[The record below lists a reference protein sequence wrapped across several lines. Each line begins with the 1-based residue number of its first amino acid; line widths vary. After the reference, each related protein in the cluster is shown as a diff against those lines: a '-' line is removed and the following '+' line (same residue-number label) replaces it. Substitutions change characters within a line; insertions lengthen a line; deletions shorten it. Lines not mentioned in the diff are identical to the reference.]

1 MKILCLVPGGIGD
14 QLLFFPTLETLKQQ
28 YPQSSLDV
36 IVEPRAKV
44 AYRICKFVHEVLI
57 FDFKD
62 RNGLADY
69 LNLLGIIKD
78 REYDIAVTLGQRWT
92 VGFLLWLNGIPTRVG
107 YQSPSSWFISNPV
120 PLKTEQY
127 AASMYHD
134 LVRGLNI
141 NAPCPP
147 LSVKLTKQDLDWAIA
162 EQKDLGVKEKEY
174 LLIHGGSSQLAL
186 LKGIDKI
193 YPVEKWQ
200 KVLTEIQQKRPELP
214 IVMIQ
219 GPEDQEFIT
228 QLKSVCPTLKVIEPL
243 DLAKLGAFIAGAKLM
258 LCTDSGPMHLS
269 VGVGT
274 KTIALFGPT
283 QANKLLPSDQDQY
296 IGIQS
301 PTGKIGDI
309 EPEKIAEQVW
319 RV

>member
-1 MKILCLVPGGIGD
+1 MRILCLVPGGIGD

-28 YPQSSLDV
+28 YPQSSIDV

-78 REYDIAVTLGQRWT
+78 REYDMAITLGQRWT

-107 YQSPSSWFISNPV
+107 YQSKSSWFINYPA
-120 PLKTEQY
+120 PLNTDQY

-134 LVRGLNI
+134 LLKGLNI
-141 NAPCPP
+141 NTPCPP
-147 LSVKLTKQDLDWAIA
+147 IQIKLTETDLKWAIA
-162 EQKDLGVKEKEY
+162 EQKDLNVKENEY
-174 LLIHGGSSQLAL
+174 LLIHGGSSQLAK

-200 KVLTEIQQKRPELP
+200 QVLTQIQEQRPELP
-214 IVMIQ
+214 IVVIQ

-228 QLKSVCPTLKVIEPL
+228 QLKAVSPSLKVIEPL

-283 QANKLLPSDQDQY
+283 EVKKLLPSNQNQY

-309 EPEKIAEQVW
+309 EPEKIAEQVIS
-319 RV
+319 V

>member
-28 YPQSSLDV
+28 YPQSSIDV

-44 AYRICKFVHEVLI
+44 AYRVCKFVHEVLI

-78 REYDIAVTLGQRWT
+78 REYDIALTLGQRWT
-92 VGFLLWLNGIPTRVG
+92 VGFLLWLNGIPTRAG
-107 YQSPSSWFISNPV
+107 YQSKSSWFINHPV

-127 AASMYHD
+127 AACMYHD
-134 LVRGLNI
+134 LLRGLNI
-141 NAPCPP
+141 NTPCPP
-147 LSVKLTKQDLDWAIA
+147 ISIKLTQTDLDWAKA
-162 EQKDLGVKEKEY
+162 EQKDLNIKEKEY
-174 LLIHGGSSQLAL
+174 ILIHGGSSQLAK

-200 KVLTEIQQKRPELP
+200 KVISEIQQKMPDLP

-219 GPEDQEFIT
+219 GPEDQALIT
-228 QLKSVCPTLKVIEPL
+228 QLKAVAPNLKIIEPL

-283 QANKLLPSDQDQY
+283 EVKKLLPSDQDQY

-301 PTGKIGDI
+301 STGKMGDI
-309 EPEKIAEQVW
+309 EPEKILEQIISV
-319 RV
+319 